1 MNAPT
6 DFTTISTPAQLREEK
21 RRLGQQM
28 EQIAT
33 RIQGMLSHAFLP
45 NDRSLLHSPVGT
57 VRYASYAVTAY
68 KTVRSVRRWIKF
80 FRGGK
85 GN

>member
-1 MNAPT
+1 MNPPT
-6 DFTTISTPAQLREEK
+6 DFSHISSPEQLREEK
-21 RRLGQQM
+21 RRIGQQM
-28 EQIAT
+28 GQAAA
-33 RIQGMLSHAFLP
+33 RIQDTLSRAFLP

-80 FRGGK
+80 FRGK
-85 GN
+85 GH